1 VLGIIISAM
10 AAALLEAVVPAI
22 WVAAKRGEFDFGRRQ
37 LIGWM
42 DEGGDAGFVSLLF
55 DFLSCK
61 RDG

>member
-1 VLGIIISAM
+1 LGIIISAM

-42 DEGGDAGFVSLLF
+42 KEGMRVLSLS
-55 DFLSCK
+55 FLTF
-61 RDG
+61 